1 VAIVAWKGAGQDMAG
16 LASDAESFESLLP
29 REPHGVALGLA
40 ALLAPPTP
48 TPTLAPTEQQNGA
61 GQNACHRWR
70 YALRWERPSRLAVLK
85 NALGNSVTTYT
96 DYNAPG
102 NLPVTDHTG
111 NDWPDPI
118 VNSVNLGAWNYQSP
132 SGTTISKKWDHD
144 CDNPLPACQG
154 PTATD
159 VEGEQPGIYYS
170 KGTWD
175 FPDPNAQNLAS
186 VYNDS
191 LNYPFEPPVYH
202 PGSDTRGSMVWEDP
216 SMSPLSL
223 APYGNTDPV
232 TGNIIPGQYDGW
244 AWTLNYGY
252 GPAPANDIIYGPDPG
267 PPLPVMDLTPLIGD
281 SIPGQTGQPK
291 AFDVGLLTKGSASIT
306 AQTTTTPL
314 VGLQPGPVTY
324 YGTYAAG
331 GVSQPTQPSWTLNNA
346 RDVVGNS
353 ADLVNWG
360 LETFN
365 GDAQL
370 NPVITTVAR
379 VVIVDSGKGD
389 VSAIEDSM
397 RLRMFTSG
405 SHPGLSVS
413 GGTPTVLALRQPAAD
428 GPSADTELTKT
439 WAGDPNDST
448 NYPGDPKKACNRPL
462 GVILCTDGQS
472 NHGNTGIPANK
483 EWDSTVPLKPCTADT
498 AGTDFENYPPGAAE
512 AMYLD
517 GHQAFPGAP
526 VIRARTFVVGISSD
540 ISKCE
545 LNRTAYRGRTD
556 ASAPNG
562 DAGFLL
568 EDPLNPVP
576 VGSTAVTDKDRLPHV
591 SVGPP
596 VDESGS
602 TPPAPNRFGPDQT
615 PPDNRDYAFFGSD
628 AAFLAASFQKM
639 ILALA
644 VGDYTTSA
652 SVSAAGSTGHE
663 NTVILPSTAF
673 PSWYGHLRAFDTTN
687 PNNLVPLWD
696 AGDILNTPTQPWQ
709 PTPALR
715 QLYTW
720 DPSNGSLIP
729 LAVGQAP
736 ALNALCASCGMTAA
750 VVDFI
755 RGNDGTLTG
764 TKRNWLLGAP
774 INSTPAT
781 VNAPLPYFQ
790 AANVV
795 NHKPFENT
803 YATRRS
809 LVWVGTDDGMLHAF
823 DLDDGSEVMAL
834 LPPNLI
840 GNQVNLYKNYVG
852 GKTDPTHPNAS
863 QTETGQSASPDDH
876 IWGVASS
883 LRYTDIWFGTVGG
896 NVINNYK
903 TVGFLTE
910 GPGGDVVAAI
920 DLTHPYP
927 GRPSPAFPIVPAD
940 PNYDASKPV
949 EILWTRRSFAT
960 TGNPLDYPGLFGSWS
975 VPAVA
980 NDTFT
985 TSKMTFG
992 AGINP
997 SSLYNA
1003 QKNADVFV
1011 VDPTD
1016 GKLLSTT
1023 AISPVAASNT
1033 SGPLVGLQTIADSG
1047 FFQTTASGFQPDNL
1061 ADLSVQADT
1070 NGRLN
1075 ALWGDWTNP
1084 TSKVLIDL
1092 NAVAGSPQPIY
1103 YSPSVNG
1110 IGTQGLQVYALGSG
1124 SLYETSPTVSG
1135 WNVNRD
1141 SSVAPPAGSGYDST
1155 LPPFIPSLFVAT
1167 NPLKITNP
1175 SFGTTLS
1182 SAQVL
1187 QKVIGGETNGISLS
1201 TSDPTY
1207 SSGHTRLGLH
1217 TQLTSSPLLVV
1228 NLVTGSH
1235 EALFTAYDPDFGC
1248 TGYSYIIAQKFTAS
1262 PLAFATT
1269 TVYAAGPGA
1278 ASGFVVTAKGAFA
1291 PKSGIGNAS
1300 ATLYQVNID
1309 RPSLPGTTNFVP
1321 LWWKEQK

>member
-1 VAIVAWKGAGQDMAG
+1 VAIVAWNGAGQDMTG

-29 REPHGVALGLA
+29 REPHGVALSLA

-96 DYNAPG
+96 DYKAPG
-102 NLPVTDHTG
+102 DGNQ

-118 VNSVNLGAWNYQSP
+118 AHSVIQHAWNYQSP
-132 SGTTISKKWDHD
+132 SGAGPTVSKTWDHD
-144 CDNPLPACQG
+144 CDDPVKGPGCQG
-154 PTATD
+154 PTAGD
-159 VEGEQPGIYYS
+159 PEGEQPGIYYS

-175 FPDPNAQNLAS
+175 FPDPFSQDIS
-186 VYNDS
+186 S
-191 LNYPFEPPVYH
+191 NYDPFMPPVYH
-202 PGSDTRGSMVWEDP
+202 PGSDTRGSMVWECAVTP
-216 SMSPLSL
+216 CTPPNTPLTL
-223 APYGNTDPV
+223 TPQPYGNTDPV

-267 PPLPVMDLTPLIGD
+267 APLDNVMNANIDVSTGY
-281 SIPGQTGQPK
+281 SIPGTTGTPM
-291 AFDVGLLTKGSASIT
+291 AFPNSWRT
-306 AQTTTTPL
+306 AGNAAIPIQATTTPL
-314 VGLQPGPVTY
+314 VGLQPGSVTY

-331 GVSQPTQPSWTLNNA
+331 GVSQPTQPSWTQNGA

-365 GDAQL
+365 IEPA
-370 NPVITTVAR
+370 PVGVAIKTIAP

-389 VSAIEDSM
+389 VRAIEDAM
-397 RLRMFTSG
+397 RLKMFTTG
-405 SHPGLSVS
+405 GNGLQPGLSVS
-413 GGTPTVLALRQPAAD
+413 GGTPTVTALQAAD
-428 GPSADTELTKT
+428 ASLTTT
-439 WAGDPNDST
+439 WQN
-448 NYPGDPKKACNRPL
+448 DPKQACNRPL
-462 GVILCTDGQS
+462 GVILCTDGAS
-472 NHGNTGIPANK
+472 NHGNTGIPANT
-483 EWDSTVPLKPCTADT
+483 EWDASSPSKPCSNDT

-517 GHQAFPGAP
+517 GHQAYAGAP
-526 VIRARTFVVGISSD
+526 VIRARTFVIGISSD
-540 ISKCE
+540 ISRCE

-840 GNQVNLYKNYVG
+840 GNQVSLYKNYVG

-920 DLTHPYP
+920 DVTHPYP

-940 PNYDASKPV
+940 PNYDHSKPV

-1141 SSVAPPAGSGYDST
+1141 SSVAPPTGSGYDST

-1187 QKVIGGETNGISLS
+1187 QKVIGGETNGIPLS

>member
-1 VAIVAWKGAGQDMAG
+1 MTG

-29 REPHGVALGLA
+29 REPHGVALSLA

-48 TPTLAPTEQQNGA
+48 TPTLAPTAQQNGN

-85 NALGNSVTTYT
+85 NVLGNSVTTYT
-96 DYNAPG
+96 DYTAPG
-102 NLPVTDHTG
+102 NG
-111 NDWPDPI
+111 NQTDWPDPI
-118 VNSVNLGAWNYQSP
+118 AHSISGAWNYTNP
-132 SGTTISKKWDHD
+132 SGATVSTYNHD
-144 CDNPLPACQG
+144 CDDPVKGPACLA

-159 VEGEQPGIYYS
+159 VEGEHPGIWYS

-175 FPDPNAQNLAS
+175 FPDPNSQAIPLPT
-186 VYNDS
+186 YDP
-191 LNYPFEPPVYH
+191 LNPPLYH
-202 PGSDTRGSMVWEDP
+202 PNSDTTGSIAWEDGDYGNVP
-216 SMSPLSL
+216 PIPPTIFVA
-223 APYGNTDPV
+223 APYGS
-232 TGNIIPGQYDGW
+232 PGTYDGW

-252 GPAPANDIIYGPDPG
+252 GPAPANDIVYGPDPG
-267 PPLPVMDLTPLIGD
+267 PPLPVMDLTPLTGD

-291 AFDVGLLTKGSASIT
+291 VFDVGWLTKGGASIT
-306 AQTTTTPL
+306 AQTTTTPV

-331 GVSQPTQPSWTLNNA
+331 GVSQPTQPSWTLNGS
-346 RDVVGNS
+346 RDIVGNS

-360 LETFN
+360 LVTFN
-365 GDAQL
+365 SDGLTPIIKEIAK
-370 NPVITTVAR
+370 VK
-379 VVIVDSGKGD
+379 IVDSGKGD

-397 RLRMFTSG
+397 RLKMFTATTSQLA
-405 SHPGLSVS
+405 GLSVS
-413 GGTPTVLALRQPAAD
+413 GGTPTTDALVAAD
-428 GPSADTELTKT
+428 VSLTAT
-439 WAGDPNDST
+439 WNA
-448 NYPGDPKKACNRPL
+448 DPKAACNRPL
-462 GVILCTDGQS
+462 GVILCTDGAS
-472 NHGNTGIPANK
+472 NLGNTGSPANK
-483 EWDSTVPLKPCTADT
+483 EWDSTGKPCSIDT
-498 AGTDFENYPPGAAE
+498 TGTDFLNYPPGAAE

-596 VDESGS
+596 VDESGP

-652 SVSAAGSTGHE
+652 SVSAAGATGHE

-687 PNNLVPLWD
+687 SNNLVPLWD
-696 AGDILNTPTQPWQ
+696 AAAVLNAPTQPWQ

-720 DPSNGSLIP
+720 DPSNGNLIP

-840 GNQVNLYKNYVG
+840 GNQVNLYKNYVD

-920 DLTHPYP
+920 DVTHPYP

-1047 FFQTTASGFQPDNL
+1047 FFQTTAAGFQPDNL